1 MASPRLKLAHIH
13 LKVRDLERSVAFYTT
28 FLGLRIT
35 ERVGKAYAFLSTGDA
50 HHEVALQQVGAGAPT
65 PPAYAV
71 GLYHAA
77 FEVPDRESLV
87 RVYDT
92 LREAGVAVLPSDH
105 LVSWAIYFNDPDGN
119 GLEVFWDTR
128 RQPTGRATWN
138 GENRPLR
145 L

>member
-1 MASPRLKLAHIH
+1 MAAPSLKLAHIH
-13 LKVRDLERSVAFYTT
+13 LKVRDLERAVAFYTVL
-28 FLGLRIT
+28 LGFKVS
-35 ERVGKAYAFLSTGDA
+35 ERVGKSYAFLSMSDA
-50 HHEVALQQVGAGAPT
+50 HHDVALQQVGAGAPA
-65 PPAYAV
+65 PPSHGV

-87 RVYDT
+87 RLYDK
-92 LREAGVAVLPSDH
+92 LREAGVSVVPSDH

-128 RQPTGRATWN
+128 DQPTGRSSWN